1 MRVDPTTLLFFDASC
16 LIAAAGSPQGGS
28 SFLLSLCRR
37 RLLRGAVSQPVLLE
51 AERNIEAKMG
61 AAALSAFHRLLAIT
75 PLILAPIASNR
86 ELQAYQPIVNV
97 KDAHVLAAVM
107 TSGAQCLLTLDREL
121 VSQVN
126 QSDLPVVALTPGAFI
141 RQHLP
146 DHPDYPPK
154 SGA

>member
-1 MRVDPTTLLFFDASC
+1 
-16 LIAAAGSPQGGS
+16 
-28 SFLLSLCRR
+28 
-37 RLLRGAVSQPVLLE
+37 
-51 AERNIEAKMG
+51 MG